1 MNEKQSSKV
10 LLNKSGYLGVLRNWL
25 EGLKE
30 TSKRGYVSSYNIAQ
44 IHAILEDHDQAIAAL
59 LRSCAEPRL
68 IWFASWELL
77 QCPSP
82 SPSEPSERRQY

>member
-1 MNEKQSSKV
+1 V

-44 IHAILEDHDQAIAAL
+44 IHAILEDHDQAIARLEQAFKEHDSQLTYMRVEPAFDEIRANPRFRQL
-59 LRSCAEPRL
+59 LH
-68 IWFASWELL
+68 
-77 QCPSP
+77 QCIG
-82 SPSEPSERRQY
+82 SE